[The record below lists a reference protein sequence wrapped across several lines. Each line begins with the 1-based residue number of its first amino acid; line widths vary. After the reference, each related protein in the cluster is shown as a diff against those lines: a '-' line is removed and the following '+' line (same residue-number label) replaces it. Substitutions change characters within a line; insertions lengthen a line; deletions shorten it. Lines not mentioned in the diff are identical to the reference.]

1 MKMTA
6 AIWAADVGEVEHIRR
21 GVIHLARRL
30 RAERSDDAMSSGKLS
45 ILSHLIRR
53 GPMTPGELAAAE
65 FVKPQSL
72 TRALAELEGEG
83 LVARRPHG
91 SDGRRS
97 VLAITDAG
105 IRAVVEDV
113 AGRDRWL
120 AAAME
125 SLSEAERGV
134 LVLAA
139 TLMDQ
144 LADDT
149 EPSGESAASGKPV
162 TRHQSAD

>member
-1 MKMTA
+1 MKMTG
-6 AIWAADVGEVEHIRR
+6 AIGVPGEGEVEHVRR

-30 RAERSDDAMSSGKLS
+30 RAERSEDAMSSGKLS
-45 ILSHLIRR
+45 ILGHLIRR

-72 TRALAELEGEG
+72 TRVLAELEGEG
-83 LVARRPHG
+83 LAARRPHG

-105 IRAVVEDV
+105 YQAVADDV

-120 AAAME
+120 AVAMG
-125 SLSEAERGV
+125 SLSEAERGM

-144 LADDT
+144 LADDA
-149 EPSGESAASGKPV
+149 EPPGGSAASGKPEA
-162 TRHQSAD
+162 RHQSAD